1 MSGANCQI
9 IDIFRRLEEVT
20 FTVKFAYLSGRAKK
34 IISRKRKYI
43 LTKIYTTIIR
53 TYWATKYES
62 MSESNFG

>member
-1 MSGANCQI
+1 MFVTRGHTT
-9 IDIFRRLEEVT
+9 RVT

-62 MSESNFG
+62 MSEKNFG